1 MRSNPMLMLTTLL
14 WKYDANHHKWKQKL
28 FSSSVLV
35 SCDHDTFIQAF
46 SEPWWCSLANL
57 RCGFLSE
64 GALWG
69 LVQIYFYSNQSQ
81 QWFPQRALKT
91 ETISLCVCLNKQIIS
106 VMEVEVLPCSV
117 CDSASAPQFDWT
129 SGPRTVTNELPRL
142 VSATFS
148 GATWLNWT
156 EERQP
161 MKPLEAP
168 CITSSS
174 KFSIPAKTQPSS
186 EKGFWLRRSWTRRI
200 DYRDLLVTL
209 PNVSDRMRISSASD
223 DSVYFLWTSWS
234 IWLDRKKSDNKV
246 ITRNSKQGSSSS
258 CVHCSLTWNQLCL
271 QVALKGVWPGSSV
284 TSSWLRI
291 IA

>member
-1 MRSNPMLMLTTLL
+1 MWPRYFYPSLL
-14 WKYDANHHKWKQKL
+14 WTMMMFTGKL
-28 FSSSVLV
+28 TLWLLERGGFVGASSVL
-35 SCDHDTFIQAF
+35 
-46 SEPWWCSLANL
+46 LY
-57 RCGFLSE
+57 R
-64 GALWG
+64 
-69 LVQIYFYSNQSQ
+69 NQSQ
-81 QWFPQRALKT
+81 QRFPQRALKT
-91 ETISLCVCLNKQIIS
+91 ETISSCVCLNKQIIS

-186 EKGFWLRRSWTRRI
+186 EKGFWLRW
-200 DYRDLLVTL
+200 V
-209 PNVSDRMRISSASD
+209 NG
-223 DSVYFLWTSWS
+223 
-234 IWLDRKKSDNKV
+234 WLQR
-246 ITRNSKQGSSSS
+246 
-258 CVHCSLTWNQLCL
+258 LTGDF
-271 QVALKGVWPGSSV
+271 A
-284 TSSWLRI
+284 
-291 IA
+291 